1 MLTIFKQ
8 IAKLYK
14 IITYE
19 QEKVNEDSDRGKELQ
34 TTKELLEEVME
45 YVDSFEWLKKDKSKE
60 KVQFF
65 LESGEDYDLL
75 CKQYSISKDTAYNT
89 IRWASKQLRDK
100 IGENTVS
107 LIRDGYIEEARAA
120 FYQGTGRL
128 GIEKFVISDL
138 IEHLPE
144 PKYTTYYLE
153 ECKTEL
159 TILKNLS
166 LSTLK
171 SYTKAMDEKKMAYIL
186 FLIMGKSKK
195 SDLYR
200 PYLIQLLEG
209 KLKLDD
215 FLEISEEIEED
226 LK

>member
-14 IITYE
+14 AFTYE
-19 QEKVNEDSDRGKELQ
+19 QDRVAEGSDRGKELQ
-34 TTKELLEEVME
+34 IAKDLLEEVME

-65 LESGEDYDLL
+65 LESGEDYDLF
-75 CKQYSISKDTAYNT
+75 CKRFDITRETAYNT
-89 IRWASKQLRDK
+89 IRWASKQLREK

-128 GIEKFVISDL
+128 GIEQFVVSDL

-144 PKYTTYYLE
+144 AKYTTYYLE

-159 TILKNLS
+159 AILKNLG
-166 LSTLK
+166 LSTLMH
-171 SYTKAMDEKKMAYIL
+171 YIQVMDERKMAYIL
-186 FLIMGKSKK
+186 FLIEGKSKK

-200 PYLIQLLEG
+200 PYIIQLLEG
-209 KLKLDD
+209 KIKVDD
-215 FLEISEEIEED
+215 LIEIEEEIKQG
-226 LK
+226 L

>member
-8 IAKLYK
+8 IAKLHK
-14 IITYE
+14 EFAYE
-19 QEKVNEDSDRGKELQ
+19 QEKVKKDSDRDKELQ
-34 TTKELLEEVME
+34 TIIDLLEEIIE
-45 YVDSFEWLKKDKSKE
+45 YVDSFDWLKKDKSKE

-75 CKQYSISKDTAYNT
+75 CKQYGISKDTAYNT

-107 LIRDGYIEEARAA
+107 LIKDGYIEEARAA

-128 GIEKFVISDL
+128 GIEKFVVSEL
-138 IEHLPE
+138 LEHLPE

-159 TILKNLS
+159 TILRNFS
-166 LSTLK
+166 LSIFKNYL
-171 SYTKAMDEKKMAYIL
+171 KAMDAKKMAYIL
-186 FLIMGKSKK
+186 FLIEGKSKK

-209 KLKLDD
+209 KIKVDD
-215 FLEISEEIEED
+215 LIEIGEEIQEE